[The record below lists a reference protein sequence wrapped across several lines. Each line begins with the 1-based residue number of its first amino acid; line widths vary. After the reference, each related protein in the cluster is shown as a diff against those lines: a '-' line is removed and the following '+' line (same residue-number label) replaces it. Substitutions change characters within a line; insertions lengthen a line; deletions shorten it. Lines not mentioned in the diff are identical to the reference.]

1 MMKSNKIT
9 LRIKATAARI
19 IGVAIIAAGIGLLI
33 NNMVMTTPFIMG
45 IALLIVGAA
54 IIVLARNN
62 TLKTAADRLT
72 N

>member
-62 TLKTAADRLT
+62 TLKTAADKLT